1 MRTIVFIDLDHT
13 YWSWGKVPES
23 ARQAVLDARANGHV
37 VVANTSRTRGGS
49 VGHWPEEFD
58 GVCCGAG
65 TDIVF
70 QGKQLLF
77 ETLGMERAKAAFK
90 SVTAVRRSM
99 VMSEGTKRN
108 CLYSRVPG
116 VKAIARRVSQ
126 RFVGPGYTMGELLSA
141 TDEDFAEIQ
150 KYIVTFAGG
159 TASKLISRFD
169 LPEGLAAFP
178 LRFAFEIADER
189 FNKVTGMNLV
199 REHLGTGWR
208 TVAIGDSVNDIGM
221 FQAADMGVAMG
232 DSKPEVKRAADLV
245 TDDLNHDGVL
255 HAFQQLGLV

>member
-1 MRTIVFIDLDHT
+1 MRTIVFLDLDHT

-49 VGHWPEEFD
+49 IGRWPEEFD

-65 TDIVF
+65 MDITF
-70 QGKQLLF
+70 HGEQLLF
-77 ETLGMERAKAAFK
+77 ETLGTDRARAAFK
-90 SVTAVRRSM
+90 AVDIPLSM
-99 VMSEGTKRN
+99 VMSEGTRRN

-126 RFVGPGYTMGELLSA
+126 RFVGPGFTMGEILDMN
-141 TDEDFAEIQ
+141 DEDFAEVQ
-150 KYIVTFAGG
+150 KYIVTFADGNAPKHVSG
-159 TASKLISRFD
+159 LV
-169 LPEGLAAFP
+169 LPDGIKAFP
-178 LRFAFEIADER
+178 LRFAFEVADER

-199 REHLGTGWR
+199 REYLGAGWR

-232 DSKPEVKRAADLV
+232 DSKPEVKQAASFV
-245 TDDLNHDGVL
+245 TDDLNHDGVRN
-255 HAFQQLGLV
+255 AFVRLGLL

>member
-1 MRTIVFIDLDHT
+1 MRTIVFLDLDHT
-13 YWSWGKVPES
+13 YWSWGKVPET

-65 TDIVF
+65 TDIEF
-70 QGKQLLF
+70 RGEQLLF
-77 ETLGMERAKAAFK
+77 ETLGAERARAAFK
-90 SVTAVRRSM
+90 AIAAPRCM
-99 VMSEGTKRN
+99 IMSEGTRRN
-108 CLYSRVPG
+108 FLYSRVPG

-126 RFVGPGYTMGELLSA
+126 KFVGPGFTMGEI
-141 TDEDFAEIQ
+141 TDMDDEDFVEVQ
-150 KYIVTFAGG
+150 KYIVTFADG
-159 TASKLISRFD
+159 TASKRLAKLD
-169 LPEGLAAFP
+169 LPTGIAAYP
-178 LRFAFEIADER
+178 LCFAFEVADER
-189 FNKVTGMNLV
+189 FNKVTGMDVV

-232 DSKPEVKRAADLV
+232 DSKDEVKRAADLV